1 MILKIG
7 QKVWAPKVA
16 GVPAHKP
23 ENNVYELVG
32 AVDEE
37 EGSHEGYEL
46 KHDGHIFYAQAGTI
60 RHLEEVNVCKQCGS
74 DKIQFPMWVD
84 NLQVVHD
91 ACEGLDPFCPE
102 CQTTLTRSFHC
113 TLDEYLKLD
122 TEEDEPTPLDKD
134 GNPMS
139 LEELWDKKHEIDWK
153 NMSFEEWEERC
164 SADVDAKFWHSEI
177 YTHRCYENMKAGFD
191 VKLPGNP
198 TPGSKFYVKG
208 K

>member
-91 ACEGLDPFCPE
+91 ACEGLDPFCLE
-102 CQTTLTRSFHC
+102 CNETITRSFHC
-113 TLDEYLKLD
+113 TLDEYLAEQEAKEFLSPCCQAS
-122 TEEDEPTPLDKD
+122 TRPLNCEECKTDE
-134 GNPMS
+134 N
-139 LEELWDKKHEIDWK
+139 HVCIEICT
-153 NMSFEEWEERC
+153 NCGAE
-164 SADVDAKFWHSEI
+164 
-177 YTHRCYENMKAGFD
+177 
-191 VKLPGNP
+191 VK
-198 TPGSKFYVKG
+198 
-208 K
+208 